1 MINFHKMIRKSGSYG
16 RWHKNIEIMVFFT
29 LPLSDLFMSF
39 KYPSDIDL
47 RRLLRFEPD
56 SGSIWLGDRRMVLM
70 HTNALAAL
78 RQDLVRSVG
87 PEHARR
93 ILTRMGYASGLSDAE
108 YTKKM
113 RPGEALQDSFM
124 VGPQLHMLE
133 GGARVTPVKLN
144 FDIQAGQFYGEF
156 RWDNSW
162 EAYAHRQKFGVVDDP
177 ACWTL
182 QGYASGYTS
191 SFMGRLILFKE
202 TLCAA
207 CGADHCQIVGRP
219 IEDWPDGEAHRV
231 YFTDDSLM
239 EKMEALQSQVEA
251 LKSTLE
257 PVSLGGQ
264 LIGNSP
270 AFRKAYTL
278 MQKVAQTQ
286 ATVLLTGETG
296 VGKERFARA
305 LHELSNRADK
315 PFVAVNCAALPAE
328 LIEAELFGVEKGAYT
343 GAHAARAGRFE
354 RADGGTLLLDEVGEM
369 PMAAQT
375 KLLRVLQ
382 EGEIERVGS
391 EATRK
396 VNVRLVAATNVDLE
410 QAVLAG
416 RFRADLMY
424 RLNIYPICIP
434 PLRERKADIEP
445 LAQGMLARF
454 SALHSKRVLGF
465 EERTLQAL
473 RQHDWPGNVR
483 ELENLIER
491 GVILVNQ
498 AGMIEVEHLFPN
510 QHDAAQ
516 TSLDAH
522 GHLAKLP
529 SLQDD
534 DLSAR
539 ILDSGSSLEEIEGR
553 VLDHAVARARGN
565 LSEAARLLG
574 LTRPQLAYRQK
585 RRHTVDADTP
595 SLESN
600 PLQE

>member
-1 MINFHKMIRKSGSYG
+1 MN
-16 RWHKNIEIMVFFT
+16 
-29 LPLSDLFMSF
+29 L
-39 KYPSDIDL
+39 KYPPDIDL

-56 SGSIWLGDRRMVLM
+56 SGVIWLGDRRMVLM
-70 HTNALAAL
+70 HTNALAEL
-78 RQDLVRSVG
+78 RQDLVSSVG

-108 YTKKM
+108 YAKKM

-133 GGARVTPVKLN
+133 GAARVTPVKLN
-144 FDIQAGQFYGEF
+144 LDVQAGQFYADF

-162 EAYAHRQKFGVVDDP
+162 EAYAHRQKFGLVDAP
-177 ACWTL
+177 ACWML

-191 SFMGRLILFKE
+191 AFMGRLILFKE

-219 IEDWPDGEAHRV
+219 IEEWPDGEAHRV

-257 PVSLGGQ
+257 PASQGGQ

-270 AFRKAYTL
+270 AFRKAYAL
-278 MQKVAQTQ
+278 MQKVAPTQ

-305 LHELSNRADK
+305 LHELSSRADK
-315 PFVAVNCAALPAE
+315 AFVAVNCAALPAE

-382 EGEIERVGS
+382 EGEIERVGGES
-391 EATRK
+391 TRK
-396 VNVRLVAATNVDLE
+396 VNVRLVAATNVDLA
-410 QAVLAG
+410 QAVQAG

-424 RLNIYPICIP
+424 RLNVYPICIP

-445 LAQGMLARF
+445 LALAMLARF
-454 SALHSKRVLGF
+454 CALHSKRVLGF
-465 EERTLQAL
+465 EERALQAL
-473 RQHDWPGNVR
+473 QHHNWPGNVR
-483 ELENLIER
+483 ELENLVER
-491 GVILVNQ
+491 GVILSSQ
-498 AGMIEVEHLFPN
+498 AGRVELEHLFPN
-510 QHDAAQ
+510 QPDAAQ

-522 GHLAKLP
+522 GRLARLP
-529 SLQDD
+529 SVQDD
-534 DLSAR
+534 ELSAR
-539 ILDSGSSLEEIEGR
+539 ILDSGSSLDEIEGR
-553 VLDHAVARARGN
+553 VLDHAVARVRGN

-574 LTRPQLAYRQK
+574 LTRPQLAYRLKQRQSGAGPATELK
-585 RRHTVDADTP
+585 SDPGAM
-595 SLESN
+595 
-600 PLQE
+600 

>member
-1 MINFHKMIRKSGSYG
+1 
-16 RWHKNIEIMVFFT
+16 
-29 LPLSDLFMSF
+29 MSF
-39 KYPSDIDL
+39 KYPPDIDL

-56 SGSIWLGDRRMVLM
+56 SGVIWLGDRRMVLM
-70 HTNALAAL
+70 HTNALAEL
-78 RQDLVRSVG
+78 RQDLMSSVG

-108 YTKKM
+108 YAKKM
-113 RPGEALQDSFM
+113 RPGVDLQDSFL

-133 GGARVTPVKLN
+133 GAARVTPVKLN
-144 FDIQAGQFYGEF
+144 FNIQAGQFYGDF

-162 EAYAHRQKFGVVDDP
+162 EAYAHRQKFGLVDDP
-177 ACWTL
+177 ACWML

-191 SFMGRLILFKE
+191 AFMGRLILFKE

-219 IEDWPDGEAHRV
+219 IEEWPDGEAHRV

-257 PVSLGGQ
+257 PANLGGQ
-264 LIGNSP
+264 LIGSSP

-278 MQKVAQTQ
+278 MQKVAPTQ

-305 LHELSNRADK
+305 LHELSSRADK

-391 EATRK
+391 ETTRK
-396 VNVRLVAATNVDLE
+396 VNVRLVAATNVDLA
-410 QAVLAG
+410 QAVQAG

-424 RLNIYPICIP
+424 RLNVYPICIP
-434 PLRERKADIEP
+434 PLRERKADIDP
-445 LAQGMLARF
+445 LAHGMLARF
-454 SALHSKRVLGF
+454 CALHGKRVLGL
-465 EERTLQAL
+465 EERALQAL

-491 GVILVNQ
+491 GVILAAQSGKV
-498 AGMIEVEHLFPN
+498 ELEHLFPN
-510 QHDAAQ
+510 QPDAVQ
-516 TSLDAH
+516 TGLNEH
-522 GHLAKLP
+522 GQLVRLP
-529 SLQDD
+529 SAQDD
-534 DLSAR
+534 DLSTR
-539 ILDSGSSLEEIEGR
+539 ILNSGSSLEEIEAR
-553 VLDHAVARARGN
+553 VLDHAVARAQGN

-574 LTRPQLAYRQK
+574 LTRPQLAYRLK
-585 RRHTVDADTP
+585 RQHASEADVASP
-595 SLESN
+595 ASK
-600 PLQE
+600 PAQE

>member
-1 MINFHKMIRKSGSYG
+1 
-16 RWHKNIEIMVFFT
+16 
-29 LPLSDLFMSF
+29 MSL
-39 KYPSDIDL
+39 KYPPNDDL

-56 SGSIWLGDRRMVLM
+56 SGAIWLGDRRMVLM
-70 HTNALAAL
+70 HTAALAEL
-78 RQDLVRSVG
+78 RQDLMTSVG

-93 ILTRMGYASGLSDAE
+93 ILTRMGYASGVCDAE
-108 YTKKM
+108 YARKT
-113 RPGEALQDSFM
+113 RPGEISQDTFL
-124 VGPQLHMLE
+124 VGPQLFMLE
-133 GGARVTPVKLN
+133 GAAQVTPIKLS

-156 RWDNSW
+156 SWEHSW
-162 EAYAHRQKFGVVDDP
+162 EAFAHQQKFGFDEDP

-182 QGYASGYTS
+182 LGYASGYTS
-191 SFMGRLILFKE
+191 AFMGRLILFKE

-219 IEDWPDGEAHRV
+219 IEEWPDGEAHRV
-231 YFTDDSLM
+231 YFNDDSLM

-251 LKSTLE
+251 LRSTLV
-257 PVSLGGQ
+257 PTSQGGR
-264 LIGNSP
+264 LIGNST

-278 MQKVAQTQ
+278 MQKVAPTQ

-315 PFVAVNCAALPAE
+315 PFVAVNCAALPSE

-391 EATRK
+391 ESTRK
-396 VNVRLVAATNVDLE
+396 VNVRLVAATNVDLAK
-410 QAVLAG
+410 AVQAG

-424 RLNIYPICIP
+424 RLNVYPICIP

-445 LAQGMLARF
+445 LALSMLARF
-454 SALHSKRVLGF
+454 AALHSKRVLGF
-465 EERTLQAL
+465 EERALQAL

-483 ELENLIER
+483 ELENLVER
-491 GVILVNQ
+491 GVILASQ
-498 AGMIEVEHLFPN
+498 AGKVEVAHLFPN
-510 QHDAAQ
+510 QPDAAQ
-516 TSLDAH
+516 TGLDVH
-522 GHLAKLP
+522 GQLVRLP
-529 SLQDD
+529 SAQDD

-539 ILDSGSSLEEIEGR
+539 ILNSGSSLEEIEAR
-553 VLDHAVARARGN
+553 VLDHAVARAHGN

-574 LTRPQLAYRQK
+574 LTRPQLAYRLK
-585 RRHTVDADTP
+585 RRHASDSDTH
-595 SLESN
+595 SLENN
-600 PLQE
+600 PAQE

>member
-1 MINFHKMIRKSGSYG
+1 
-16 RWHKNIEIMVFFT
+16 
-29 LPLSDLFMSF
+29 MSI
-39 KYPSDIDL
+39 KYPPDSDL

-56 SGSIWLGDRRMVLM
+56 SGAIWLGDRRMVLM

-78 RQDLVRSVG
+78 RQDLITSVG

-108 YTKKM
+108 YAKKM

-133 GGARVTPVKLN
+133 GAAQVTPVKLS
-144 FDIQAGQFYGEF
+144 FDIAAGQFFGDF
-156 RWDNSW
+156 RWDHSW
-162 EAYAHRQKFGVVDDP
+162 EAYAHRQKFGVVEDP

-182 QGYASGYTS
+182 MGYASGYTS
-191 SFMGRLILFKE
+191 AFMGRLILFKE
-202 TLCAA
+202 TQCAA
-207 CGADHCQIVGRP
+207 CGADHCQIIGRP
-219 IEDWPDGEAHRV
+219 IEEWPDGEAHRV

-257 PVSLGGQ
+257 PATQGGQ
-264 LIGNSP
+264 LIGKST

-278 MQKVAQTQ
+278 MQKVASTQ

-315 PFVAVNCAALPAE
+315 PFVAVNGAALPAE
-328 LIEAELFGVEKGAYT
+328 QIEAELFGVEKGAYT

-354 RADGGTLLLDEVGEM
+354 RADGGTLLLDEVGEL
-369 PMAAQT
+369 PLAAQA

-382 EGEIERVGS
+382 EGEIERVGG

-410 QAVLAG
+410 KAVAAG
-416 RFRADLMY
+416 RFRRDLMY
-424 RLNIYPICIP
+424 RLNVYPICIP
-434 PLRERKADIEP
+434 PLRERKTDIEL

-454 SALHSKRVLGF
+454 CALHSKRVLGF
-465 EERTLQAL
+465 EERALQAL
-473 RQHDWPGNVR
+473 LQHDWPGNVR
-483 ELENLIER
+483 ELENLVER
-491 GVILVNQ
+491 GVILASQ
-498 AGMIEVEHLFPN
+498 SGMVEVEHLFPN
-510 QHDAAQ
+510 QPEVAQ

-522 GHLAKLP
+522 GHLAPLP
-529 SLQDD
+529 TAKDD

-539 ILDSGSSLEEIEGR
+539 ILDSGSTLDEVEAR
-553 VLDHAVARARGN
+553 VLDHALARARGN

-574 LTRPQLAYRQK
+574 LTRPQMAYRQK
-585 RRHTVDADTP
+585 QRQQRGAAAP
-595 SLESN
+595 
-600 PLQE
+600 